1 MFPNIRI
8 FLDNMAIRIDR
19 AHRDL
24 LSLSKL
30 ASDAMNRSLFA
41 QRIGVN
47 QNDLVKKNRIWQS
60 LTRLTVWT
68 FFWDRDRACCQL
80 RGKPKINLARL
91 FRSNLPG
98 GTMKLPPQF
107 WFLGGL
113 LLLSYSLFLQ
123 DAWGQEKIRL
133 SHSALESSNA
143 VWYLAQDRGLYKKYG
158 LDADLLFI
166 PSTTTSVSSLV
177 AGDVQVAN
185 ASGGGV
191 ASAVVAGADLV
202 LVSCYL
208 NSLPYELV
216 VNESVK
222 SAEDLKGKSV
232 GISRVGS
239 ASDVAARALIRGL
252 GLEPDKQVPIMQ
264 VGGPAERAASF
275 RTGRIA
281 GFPSPPGIIHLTK
294 GMPFKVLIST
304 ADFQKRFEFPYICA
318 TTTKS
323 YLARQRETVKKVLMA
338 HIEAIQFFKTH
349 KEDSKKMIAKY
360 SRINNEAYLEDAY
373 NASAKLYDTVP
384 LVTRPGV
391 EVQIKEA
398 VSRKPGAQL
407 RFEDMVDES
416 IVRELEK
423 SGFID
428 KVYKR

>member
-1 MFPNIRI
+1 M
-8 FLDNMAIRIDR
+8 
-19 AHRDL
+19 
-24 LSLSKL
+24 
-30 ASDAMNRSLFA
+30 
-41 QRIGVN
+41 
-47 QNDLVKKNRIWQS
+47 
-60 LTRLTVWT
+60 
-68 FFWDRDRACCQL
+68 
-80 RGKPKINLARL
+80 
-91 FRSNLPG
+91 
-98 GTMKLPPQF
+98 MKLPRRF
-107 WFLGGL
+107 WILAALVAICHFF
-113 LLLSYSLFLQ
+113 LLSH
-123 DAWGQEKIRL
+123 ARAQEKVRL
-133 SHSALESSNA
+133 AHSALESSNGI
-143 VWYLAQDRGLYKKYG
+143 WYLAQDRGFYKKHG

-202 LVSCYL
+202 MVACYL

-216 VNESVK
+216 VNESIK
-222 SAEDLKGKSV
+222 SPEDLKGKSI

-275 RTGRIA
+275 RGGRIA

-294 GMPFKVLIST
+294 GIPYKILIST

-323 YLARQRETVKKVLMA
+323 YLARQREIVKKVIMA
-338 HIEAIQFFKTH
+338 HIEAMQFFKTR
-349 KEDSKKMIAKY
+349 KEETKKIIAKY
-360 SRINNEAYLEDAY
+360 SRINNEDYLEAAY
-373 NASAKLYDTVP
+373 AASAKLYDVVP
-384 LVTRPGV
+384 VVTRPGT
-391 EVQIKEA
+391 EIQIKEA
-398 VSRKPGAQL
+398 TSRKPGAQL

-428 KVYKR
+428 KVYKQ

>member
-1 MFPNIRI
+1 
-8 FLDNMAIRIDR
+8 
-19 AHRDL
+19 
-24 LSLSKL
+24 
-30 ASDAMNRSLFA
+30 
-41 QRIGVN
+41 
-47 QNDLVKKNRIWQS
+47 
-60 LTRLTVWT
+60 
-68 FFWDRDRACCQL
+68 
-80 RGKPKINLARL
+80 
-91 FRSNLPG
+91 
-98 GTMKLPPQF
+98 MKLPRRF
-107 WFLGGL
+107 WLFINVLFFCGTVSVGGA
-113 LLLSYSLFLQ
+113 S
-123 DAWGQEKIRL
+123 AQEKIRL
-133 SHSALESSNA
+133 AHSALESSNA
-143 VWYLAQDRGLYKKYG
+143 VWYVAQARGYYKKNG

-202 LVSCYL
+202 MVACYL

-222 SAEDLKGKSV
+222 SAEDLKGKNI

-252 GLEPDKQVPIMQ
+252 GMEPDKQVLIMQ
-264 VGGPAERAASF
+264 VGGPVERAASF

-294 GMPFKVLIST
+294 GIPYRILIST
-304 ADFQKRFEFPYICA
+304 ADFQKRFEFPFICA
-318 TTTKS
+318 TTTKR
-323 YLARQRETVKKVLMA
+323 YLARHKDTVKRVIMA
-338 HIEAIQFFKTH
+338 HIEATQFFKAH
-349 KEDSKKMIAKY
+349 KEDTKKIISKY
-360 SRINNEAYLEDAY
+360 SRITNEDYLESAY
-373 NASAKLYDTVP
+373 AATAKLYDVVP

-398 VSRKPGAQL
+398 ISRKPGAQL

-428 KVYKR
+428 TVYKQ

>member
-1 MFPNIRI
+1 MICFCSVLRVSGASGQ
-8 FLDNMAIRIDR
+8 DKVR
-19 AHRDL
+19 
-24 LSLSKL
+24 L
-30 ASDAMNRSLFA
+30 A
-41 QRIGVN
+41 
-47 QNDLVKKNRIWQS
+47 
-60 LTRLTVWT
+60 
-68 FFWDRDRACCQL
+68 
-80 RGKPKINLARL
+80 
-91 FRSNLPG
+91 
-98 GTMKLPPQF
+98 
-107 WFLGGL
+107 
-113 LLLSYSLFLQ
+113 
-123 DAWGQEKIRL
+123 
-133 SHSALESSNA
+133 HSALESSNA
-143 VWYLAQDRGLYKKYG
+143 VWYVAQVRGYYKKHG

-202 LVSCYL
+202 MVACYL

-222 SAEDLKGKSV
+222 SAEDLKGKNI

-252 GLEPDKQVPIMQ
+252 GMEPDKQVMIMQ

-294 GMPFKVLIST
+294 GIPYRILIST
-304 ADFQKRFEFPYICA
+304 ADFQQRFEFPFICA

-323 YLARQRETVKKVLMA
+323 YLARHRDAVKRVIMA
-338 HIEAIQFFKTH
+338 HIEATQFFKTQ
-349 KEDSKKMIAKY
+349 KEETKKIVSKY
-360 SRINNEAYLEDAY
+360 SRITNEDYLESAY
-373 NASAKLYDTVP
+373 AATAKLYEVVP

-398 VSRKPGAQL
+398 TGRKPGMRL

-416 IVRELEK
+416 IVRELDK

-428 KVYKR
+428 KVYKQ